1 MNAKL
6 KRGCGIL
13 LTASMVLLSILAL
26 LPDADV
32 DHDAGYTAS
41 ELSIRET
48 VDGSVTSTSYVN
60 PDGAIT
66 DAIDMGYATV
76 CRMRDDSGRV
86 VEERYLD
93 ANGDPVARYG
103 DYYGLS
109 YEYDE
114 TSTVITCLDAEGNPI
129 ILSDGYSIIV
139 RTQVGGRAS
148 DDFYYN
154 LNGQQVQCSGGY
166 YGTHREFNTEGQNT
180 SLTFFDK
187 DGHAVSSSSGY
198 AIKTYQR
205 DMDGTIVSEQ
215 YFDTEGNPA
224 RSLLGQYGELYQRNE
239 QGYIGQITYLG
250 ADGKPTPTNA
260 GYTILKRTYHRDGTA
275 DTDMYFDAEGNPKA
289 LSKGQYGIKR
299 SGKVSLLLDRNGN
312 VMLCVDNLLNGF
324 PCMVVVFGCV
334 VCLLMIV
341 LPKSLSVVLTIVYVA
356 FIIYETLMFRESGDA
371 RMNFVLF
378 SYAGKFLK
386 EQSVRVGVINNIW
399 LFIPLGTGLY
409 RWFQKK
415 WVLIVPIVMSVAIEA
430 TQYITGLGIAEF
442 DDVFGNTLGGWI
454 GVLTAWVWL
463 SWRKSSM
470 DEQKTEEKKSEEKKR
485 WQKLLSLLIEKVIEK
500 AWYIVLLTI
509 STVYLVSNRFAIE
522 KLDDASLIS
531 TVFIIWVILLV
542 LPLFSELEFLGV
554 KVKKEVKKAV
564 EKSNE
569 EVKASLDNLQQIVS
583 QIQVS
588 NSVAPQFTINSGS
601 LPTEEKIDKLTEE
614 LHLFNEQNKNKQAE
628 QQDKVTIPVQNLELF
643 KMRYGIEVRLKEALE
658 LIGYNSKNR
667 TSLMQG
673 TYYLNQ
679 QGVLDP
685 TSTDLVIQMLRIAN
699 RGVHGEI
706 IGQKYMDFASE
717 AYPQII
723 DALDDCIELIKKMT

>member
-1 MNAKL
+1 MSANL
-6 KRGCGIL
+6 KQKSVHALLLAFIL
-13 LTASMVLLSILAL
+13 ASILFL
-26 LPDADV
+26 LPDAAV
-32 DHDAGYTAS
+32 DHEFGFTSS
-41 ELSIRET
+41 ELEVKET
-48 VDGSVTSTSYVN
+48 VEKNATTTSYVN
-60 PDGAIT
+60 SEGTVT

-76 CRMRDDSGRV
+76 QRTRDSAGQV
-86 VEERYLD
+86 IEEFYLD
-93 ANGDPVARYG
+93 AAGNPVERYG
-103 DYYGLS
+103 DYCGIA
-109 YEYDE
+109 YEYNDGD
-114 TSTVITCLDAEGNPI
+114 TVIRYLGADKKPMM
-129 ILSDGYSIIV
+129 LSSGYSTIV
-139 RTQVGGRAS
+139 RTLVEGKAT
-148 DDFYYN
+148 DDFYYD
-154 LNGQQVQCSGGY
+154 LNMQPVQCTGGY
-166 YGTHREFNTEGQNT
+166 YGLHREYDEQGLNYAITYLDENRQPVICT
-180 SLTFFDK
+180 
-187 DGHAVSSSSGY
+187 SGY
-198 AIKTYQR
+198 AVKTYLR
-205 DMDGTIVSEQ
+205 DSEGTVIGER
-215 YFDTEGNPA
+215 YFDTEGKPVK
-224 RSLLGQYGELYQRNE
+224 SSLGQYGELYQRDE
-239 QGYIGQITYLG
+239 QGRISQITYLG
-250 ADGKPTPTNA
+250 ADGNPTPTNA
-260 GYTILKRTYHRDGTA
+260 GYTVMKRTYHRDGTA
-275 DTDMYFDAEGNPKA
+275 DTDMYFDADGNPMV
-289 LSKGQYGIKR
+289 LSKGQHGIKR
-299 SGKVSLLLDRNGN
+299 SGKVNLLLDKNGY
-312 VMLCVDNLLNGF
+312 VMLCVDNILNGF
-324 PCMVVVFGCV
+324 PFMVVISGCV
-334 VCLLMIV
+334 ICLLILL
-341 LPKSLSVVLTIVYVA
+341 LPKKMSAFLTAAYVV
-356 FIIYETLMFRESGDA
+356 FILYETLMFRETGDE
-371 RMNFVLF
+371 RTNFVLF
-378 SYAGKFLK
+378 SYADRFLT
-386 EQSVRVGVINNIW
+386 EQAVRVGVINNIW
-399 LFIPLGTGLY
+399 LFAPLGAGLY
-409 RWFQKK
+409 RIIQKK
-415 WVLIVPIVMSVAIEA
+415 WVLLVPFLMSVAIET

-442 DDVFGNTLGGWI
+442 DDVFGNTMGGWI
-454 GVLTAWVWL
+454 GVLTAWAWL
-463 SWRKSSM
+463 SRRKFSM
-470 DEQKTEEKKSEEKKR
+470 DGQKTKEKKNEEIKL
-485 WQKLLSLLIEKVIEK
+485 WQKLLSFLKEK

-667 TSLMQG
+667 ASLMQG

-679 QGVLDP
+679 RGVLDP

>member
-1 MNAKL
+1 MSATL
-6 KRGCGIL
+6 KQKSVHALLLAFIL
-13 LTASMVLLSILAL
+13 ASILFL
-26 LPDADV
+26 LPDAAV
-32 DHDAGYTAS
+32 DHEFGFTSS
-41 ELSIRET
+41 ELEVKET
-48 VDGSVTSTSYVN
+48 VEKNATTTSYVN
-60 PDGAIT
+60 SEGTVT

-76 CRMRDDSGRV
+76 QRTRDSAGQDI
-86 VEERYLD
+86 EEFYLD
-93 ANGDPVARYG
+93 AAGNPVERYG
-103 DYYGLS
+103 DYCGIA
-109 YEYDE
+109 YEYNDGD
-114 TSTVITCLDAEGNPI
+114 TVIRYLGADKKPMM
-129 ILSDGYSIIV
+129 LSSGYSAIV
-139 RTQVGGRAS
+139 RTLVEGKAT
-148 DDFYYN
+148 DDFYYD
-154 LNGQQVQCSGGY
+154 LNMQPVQCTGGY
-166 YGTHREFNTEGQNT
+166 YGLHREYDEQGLNCAITYLDENRQPVICT
-180 SLTFFDK
+180 
-187 DGHAVSSSSGY
+187 SGY
-198 AIKTYQR
+198 AVKTYLR
-205 DMDGTIVSEQ
+205 DSEGTVIGER
-215 YFDTEGNPA
+215 YFDTEGKPVK
-224 RSLLGQYGELYQRNE
+224 SSLGQYGELYQRDE
-239 QGYIGQITYLG
+239 QGRISQITYLG
-250 ADGKPTPTNA
+250 ADGNPTPTNA
-260 GYTILKRTYHRDGTA
+260 GYTVMKRTYHRDGTA
-275 DTDMYFDAEGNPKA
+275 DTDMYFDADGNPMV
-289 LSKGQYGIKR
+289 LSKGQHGIKR
-299 SGKVSLLLDRNGN
+299 SGKVNLLLDKNGY
-312 VMLCVDNLLNGF
+312 VMLCVDNILNGF
-324 PCMVVVFGCV
+324 PFMVVISGCV
-334 VCLLMIV
+334 ICLLILL
-341 LPKSLSVVLTIVYVA
+341 LPKKMSVFLTAAYVV
-356 FIIYETLMFRESGDA
+356 FILYETLMFRETGDA
-371 RMNFVLF
+371 RTNFVLF
-378 SYAGKFLK
+378 SYADRFLT
-386 EQSVRVGVINNIW
+386 EQAVRVGVINNIW
-399 LFIPLGTGLY
+399 LFAPLGAGLY
-409 RWFQKK
+409 RIIQKK
-415 WVLIVPIVMSVAIEA
+415 WVLLVPFLMSVAIET

-442 DDVFGNTLGGWI
+442 DDVFGNTMGGWI
-454 GVLTAWVWL
+454 GVLTVWAWL
-463 SWRKSSM
+463 SRRKFSM
-470 DEQKTEEKKSEEKKR
+470 DGQKTKEKKNEEIKL
-485 WQKLLSLLIEKVIEK
+485 WQKLLSFLKEK

-643 KMRYGIEVRLKEALE
+643 KMRYGIEVRLKEVLE

-667 TSLMQG
+667 ASLMQG

>member
-1 MNAKL
+1 MNAKQ

-13 LTASMVLLSILAL
+13 LIVSVVLLSILAL

-60 PDGAIT
+60 SDGVIT
-66 DAIDMGYATV
+66 DAIDMGYATM
-76 CRMRDDSGRV
+76 CRMQDDRGRV
-86 VEERYLD
+86 VEECYFD

-103 DYYGLS
+103 DHYGVS

-114 TSTVITCLDAEGNPI
+114 TGTVITYHDAEGNPI
-129 ILSDGYSIIV
+129 MCNGGYSTIV
-139 RTQVGGRAS
+139 RTLVDGRES
-148 DDFYYN
+148 DDFYYD
-154 LNGQQVQCSGGY
+154 LNRQQVQCSGGY

-215 YFDTEGNPA
+215 YFDTEGNPV
-224 RSLLGQYGELYQRNE
+224 RSLLGQYDESYKRNE
-239 QGYIGQITYLG
+239 QGYIGQITYLD
-250 ADGKPTPTNA
+250 ADGNPAPTNA

-275 DTDMYFDAEGNPKA
+275 DTDMYFDANGNPMV
-289 LSKGQYGIKR
+289 LSKGQYGTKR
-299 SGKVSLLLDRNGN
+299 SGKVNLLLDRNGN

-356 FIIYETLMFRESGDA
+356 FILYETLMFRESGDA
-371 RMNFVLF
+371 RTNFVLF

-415 WVLIVPIVMSVAIEA
+415 WVLLIPFVMSVAIET

-442 DDVFGNTLGGWI
+442 DDVFGNTMGGWI
-454 GVLTAWVWL
+454 GVLVAWTWL
-463 SWRKSSM
+463 SRKM
-470 DEQKTEEKKSEEKKR
+470 
-485 WQKLLSLLIEKVIEK
+485 SL
-500 AWYIVLLTI
+500 
-509 STVYLVSNRFAIE
+509 
-522 KLDDASLIS
+522 
-531 TVFIIWVILLV
+531 
-542 LPLFSELEFLGV
+542 
-554 KVKKEVKKAV
+554 
-564 EKSNE
+564 
-569 EVKASLDNLQQIVS
+569 
-583 QIQVS
+583 
-588 NSVAPQFTINSGS
+588 
-601 LPTEEKIDKLTEE
+601 
-614 LHLFNEQNKNKQAE
+614 
-628 QQDKVTIPVQNLELF
+628 
-643 KMRYGIEVRLKEALE
+643 
-658 LIGYNSKNR
+658 KNR
-667 TSLMQG
+667 T
-673 TYYLNQ
+673 
-679 QGVLDP
+679 
-685 TSTDLVIQMLRIAN
+685 
-699 RGVHGEI
+699 
-706 IGQKYMDFASE
+706 
-717 AYPQII
+717 
-723 DALDDCIELIKKMT
+723 